1 MDKYDPMA
9 APDPDAWLALDES
22 ERIDLV
28 EDFHTRHRIDLPNSH
43 LHAIAHAVVENQI
56 AADDPILVR
65 VKLRQ
70 LLAQGLD
77 RHDAVHAIGSVI
89 MGHLTDIAA
98 GRVAD
103 ADPNRRYGSALRRL
117 TARQWLRAAGR

>member
-28 EDFHTRHRIDLPNSH
+28 EDFHARHRIELPNPH

-56 AADDPILVR
+56 AADDPVLVR

-77 RHDAVHAIGSVI
+77 RHDAIHAIGSVL
-89 MGHLTDIAA
+89 MGHLTDLAA

-103 ADPNRRYGSALRRL
+103 ADPNRRYGSTLRRL
-117 TARQWLRAAGR
+117 TARQWLRSAGR